1 MGKLF
6 GTDGIRGVVNAGLDA
21 ALAFQVGLATAQV
34 LGEGKPGKKPLVTI
48 GKDTRISSD
57 LLEGALVAGLCSAGA
72 DVLHLGVIPTP
83 AVAWI
88 TVDQGADAED
98 GLALLAVVLDEP
110 VPLFLDDGL
119 EEGGDILVVAVEGV
133 AVDAAAL
140 HDVPDGDAAVGLLFQ
155 ELGEGVGNE
164 GFRVPHGRPPFPP
177 ETGHKGSVNHIG

>member
-88 TVDQGADAED
+88 TVDQGADA
-98 GLALLAVVLDEP
+98 GVVISASIIPLNTTALR
-110 VPLFLDDGL
+110 FLT
-119 EEGGDILVVAVEGV
+119 VR
-133 AVDAAAL
+133 AL
-140 HDVPDGDAAVGLLFQ
+140 SSPTSWRGKLRISFSPARRFPSKRAERSDV
-155 ELGEGVGNE
+155 
-164 GFRVPHGRPPFPP
+164 
-177 ETGHKGSVNHIG
+177 